1 MEALTVAG
9 AVLTTAPVLLFS
21 YAYVGYP
28 ALLRVLA
35 AGNRSR
41 SADAPETVDDASW
54 PFITITLP
62 AYNEEARIAAALDGV
77 LSADYPAGSRQV
89 LVISDASTDRTDEI
103 VRGYADR
110 GVELVRLPQ
119 RRGKSAAEN
128 AAGRHARG
136 EIIVNVDASVQ
147 LPRGSLRALV
157 REFRDSRVGLASGR
171 DISVAAGS
179 TGISGE
185 SGYVGYEMGIRA
197 LETRIDS
204 IVGASGCFY
213 GIRKELY
220 DPAFPED
227 LSRDFAS
234 ALMVRQRGYRAVSAE
249 DAVCL
254 VPRAVVLRA
263 ELRRKVRTMARGLST
278 LWYMRGLMNP
288 LRYGTFAFMLI
299 SHKLV
304 RWLVYLALPGTLVG
318 LAMLSVS
325 RPWALA
331 ALVASIAGIAI
342 GGVALAWP
350 RERRLPRPLA
360 LAGFALASSVAGVLA
375 WIKVMKRERMPTWE
389 PTRRPA

>member
-1 MEALTVAG
+1 VEALTVAG
-9 AVLTTAPVLLFS
+9 AALTAAPVLLFS

-35 AGNRSR
+35 PGKRSR

-62 AYNEEARIAAALDGV
+62 AYNEEARITAALDGV
-77 LSADYPAGSRQV
+77 LSADYPAGRRQV

-110 GVELVRLPQ
+110 GVELVRLPL

-331 ALVASIAGIAI
+331 ALIASIAGIAI